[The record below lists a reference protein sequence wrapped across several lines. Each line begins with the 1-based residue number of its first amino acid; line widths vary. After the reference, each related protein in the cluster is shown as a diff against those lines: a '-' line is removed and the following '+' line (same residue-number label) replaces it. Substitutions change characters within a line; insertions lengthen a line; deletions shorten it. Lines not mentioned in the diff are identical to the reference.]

1 MKVLLEIQD
10 NKVDFVMELLKN
22 LKFVKA
28 KPLDSEKDELVEAIE
43 ESVDELNQMK
53 SGKLKGIPIQ
63 ELLDEL

>member
-10 NKVDFVMELLKN
+10 NKVDFVMELLEN

-28 KPLDSEKDELVEAIE
+28 RPLDSGKVEMLGGIQQ
-43 ESVDELNQMK
+43 SVEELNQIK
-53 SGKLKGIPIQ
+53 AGKLKGIPIQ